1 MIELTYADMFLF
13 VVILI
18 LLGLWIKAIL
28 ELRFHK
34 VITMKVFE
42 ALHEGEAELYHDGE
56 QVHVRK
62 VGKNV

>member
-1 MIELTYADMFLF
+1 MIELTYAEMFL
-13 VVILI
+13 IATI
-18 LLGLWIKAIL
+18 ITLLGLYIKEIL

-34 VITMKVFE
+34 MITMKIFE

-62 VGKNV
+62 VEKNV

>member
-1 MIELTYADMFLF
+1 MIELTYAEMFL
-13 VVILI
+13 IATI
-18 LLGLWIKAIL
+18 ITLLGLYIKEIL

-34 VITMKVFE
+34 MITMKIFE